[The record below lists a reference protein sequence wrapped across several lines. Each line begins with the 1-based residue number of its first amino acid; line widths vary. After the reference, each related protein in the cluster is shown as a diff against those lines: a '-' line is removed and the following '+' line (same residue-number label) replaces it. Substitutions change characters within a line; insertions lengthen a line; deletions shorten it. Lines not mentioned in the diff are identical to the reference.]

1 MMDFILKIM
10 LAFNAIVN
18 VKPVRRFPPTA
29 LCANHTTTGIHHQ
42 IVIVK
47 IFITIQ
53 AVIVIVA
60 VSSALV
66 WLVGVPVRVQTVV
79 QLDSIRIKALFA
91 RIVTVS
97 VQYA

>member
-1 MMDFILKIM
+1 MDFILKIM

-18 VKPVRRFPPTA
+18 VKHVRRFPPTA
-29 LCANHTTTGIHHQ
+29 LGANHTTTEIQNQ

-53 AVIVIVA
+53 EVIVIVA
-60 VSSALV
+60 VSPALV
-66 WLVGVPVRVQTVV
+66 RRVGVPVRVQTVV
-79 QLDSIRIKALFA
+79 PLDSIMIKALFA